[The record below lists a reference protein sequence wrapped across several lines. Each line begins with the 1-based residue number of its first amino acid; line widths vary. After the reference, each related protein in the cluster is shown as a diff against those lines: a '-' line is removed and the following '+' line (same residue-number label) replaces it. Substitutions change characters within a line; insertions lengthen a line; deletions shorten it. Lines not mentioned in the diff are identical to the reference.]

1 LHAGAA
7 AARTSRIGERASTSV
22 AIVGG
27 GIGGIAAAVSLLQA
41 GFDVHVYERAAAV
54 SEVGAGIQVSPNAS
68 RVLHRLGLADDLA
81 RMGVRPLAWHQRRWD
96 DGRTLLRADLGDAVV
111 EAFGYPH
118 YQMHR
123 ADLLGTLVGALAPE
137 RLHVGHELTGLVD
150 DGDRVEAAFANGT
163 SVEADLLVGADGIHS
178 TVREL
183 LFGPEDPVFTGCAAY
198 RGLVPAERLRHLDL
212 EVTAQIW
219 MGPEAHFVHYFVQ
232 NRRLVNFVAVI
243 EQDSWTRESWTD
255 PGDPADAIAAFD
267 GWHPQLHEILLA
279 VDETFIWAL
288 FDRPPLPQWSR
299 GRVTLLGDACHPMLP
314 FMAQGAAQAL
324 EDGATLT
331 ACLTQAPGVPEALR
345 LYGTLRQPRASRIQ
359 AMSTENKTRFH
370 LPDGPEQLERDEHMA
385 GGSTDFAIKAVEWI
399 YAHDAAAI
407 DASAQTG

>member
-1 LHAGAA
+1 LHIAGAP
-7 AARTSRIGERASTSV
+7 GTSV

-27 GIGGIAAAVSLLQA
+27 GIGGIAAALSLLQA
-41 GFDVHVYERAAAV
+41 GFDVHVYERAPAI

-68 RVLHRLGLADDLA
+68 RVLHRLALAEDLA

-111 EAFGYPH
+111 GAFGFPH

-123 ADLLGTLVGALAPE
+123 ADLLGTLAGALAPE
-137 RLHVGHELTGLVD
+137 RLHTGHRLLGMAEH
-150 DGDRVEAAFANGT
+150 GDRVRATFENGAT
-163 SVEADLLVGADGIHS
+163 VEVDLLVGADGIHS

-183 LFGPEDPVFTGCAAY
+183 LFGPQDPAFTGCAAY
-198 RGLVPAERLRHLDL
+198 RGLVPAERLAHLDL

-232 NRRLVNFVAVI
+232 SRKLVNFVAVV

-255 PGDPADAIAAFD
+255 PGDPADAIAAFE
-267 GWHPQLHEILLA
+267 GWHPQLHEILRA

-288 FDRPPLPQWSR
+288 FDRPPLPRWSE

-324 EDGATLT
+324 EDGATLA
-331 ACLTQAPGVPEALR
+331 ACLAQEPDVPRALR
-345 LYGTLRQPRASRIQ
+345 RYETLRLPRASRIQ

-370 LPDGPEQLERDEHMA
+370 LPDGPEQRERDEHMA

-407 DASAQTG
+407 DAPAQRA